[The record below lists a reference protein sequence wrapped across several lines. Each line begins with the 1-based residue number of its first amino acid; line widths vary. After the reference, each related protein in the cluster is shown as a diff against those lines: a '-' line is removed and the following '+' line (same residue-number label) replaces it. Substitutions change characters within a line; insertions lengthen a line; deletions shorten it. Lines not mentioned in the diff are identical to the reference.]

1 LKRFGISLGVENS
14 VLEIIKKDH
23 PNKCEAACEEML
35 KRWLAHD
42 DKTGDRPREWS
53 TVIDA
58 MEKTG
63 FGEEAEELKQKL

>member
-1 LKRFGISLGVENS
+1 M
-14 VLEIIKKDH
+14 LEIIKKDH

-58 MEKTG
+58 LEKTELK
-63 FGEEAEELKQKL
+63 EEARELKEKLS